1 MAAPRGPVRRRQR
14 GVRVSVVLGLLSG
27 ATVVVLVLLPTQ
39 SPLWLSLAAVTALA
53 LSWVSVRIMWTEVL
67 QSRRENLAE
76 RGAAEDAYRHLI
88 GVRAAEHAG
97 VTAAM
102 TERLAES
109 HLAQRELEGLVALH
123 ETRAGRAESQL
134 AAAQAR
140 MQAME
145 QTLSVLHAERPS
157 APAMEELVAWEEATR
172 RSVQRNARERRAL

>member
-1 MAAPRGPVRRRQR
+1 MAAPRTPVRRRQR
-14 GVRVSVVLGLLSG
+14 GVRASVVLGLLSG

-76 RGAAEDAYRHLI
+76 RGAAEDAYLHLI

-97 VTAAM
+97 VTTAM

-109 HLAQRELEGLVALH
+109 HLAQRELEGLVTLH

-140 MQAME
+140 VQSLE
-145 QTLSVLHAERPS
+145 QTLALLHPERPS
-157 APAMEELVAWEEATR
+157 THAVEELVAWDEAT
-172 RSVQRNARERRAL
+172 QRNVRSARERPAL